1 MVLGKSV
8 FAHFLKKSIL
18 DGADEVENSWY
29 ADAVCR
35 NGLPFLNV
43 SIIWQMLLVD
53 GADFYANC
61 KGWKKCQK

>member
-1 MVLGKSV
+1 M
-8 FAHFLKKSIL
+8 FNKSII

-29 ADAVCR
+29 TDAVCR

-43 SIIWQMLLVD
+43 SIRWQMLLVD
-53 GADFYANC
+53 KADFYAKC

>member
-1 MVLGKSV
+1 MKNDQVVLE
-8 FAHFLKKSIL
+8 KSII
-18 DGADEVENSWY
+18 DSTNEVEKSWY
-29 ADAVCR
+29 TDAVCR